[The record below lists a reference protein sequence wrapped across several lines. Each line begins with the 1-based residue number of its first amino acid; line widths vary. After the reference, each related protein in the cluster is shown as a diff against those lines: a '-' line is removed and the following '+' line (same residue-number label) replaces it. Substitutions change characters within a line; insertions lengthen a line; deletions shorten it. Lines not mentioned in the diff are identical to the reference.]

1 MRITGLKIGMG
12 ISASADE
19 IRDAEEYGK
28 SINIC
33 ANANVEIGEI
43 EVAPTETKELF
54 NCINEL
60 IHSELTKEVEVRK
73 DKDIK
78 FLEKELDKKNKE
90 LEKFRN
96 E

>member
-1 MRITGLKIGMG
+1 MRVKGLKIEMG
-12 ISASADE
+12 ISFEE
-19 IRDAEEYGK
+19 IREEKEYGK
-28 SINIC
+28 GI
-33 ANANVEIGEI
+33 NANVNVELGEV
-43 EVAPTETKELF
+43 EVAPTETKELL